1 MQAVGRHRPEAHM
14 TTRSDSRVDE
24 ILTALTTTD
33 GRENPYPLYREL
45 RERAPVCRAD
55 DGAVVLTRYADCHA
69 LLRHPDFGHGEQI
82 NAAAVFALEEH
93 PALAL
98 FGSSMLFADPPRH
111 TRLRRVISSAFTAR
125 HVAQLRPAV
134 EKLTQELLEAM
145 DDRCDFVDAFAFP
158 LPNGVI
164 GELLGVP
171 VQDRPAFQG
180 LVRDA
185 TMILDLFTEEILE
198 RADRAAL
205 EMRSYLADLAE
216 QRRRSPRTDLIS
228 AMISASDAEDAGL
241 AEDELVTMA
250 TLLFTAGFETTTHL
264 LSNSLVAL
272 LDHPEQQDILARPE
286 SVASA
291 VDELLR
297 FDSPVQIS
305 GRTALRETEFAG
317 LSLRPGERVV
327 AYLGAGNH
335 DPERFADP
343 DELRLDRTGVTPLSF
358 GGGIHFCIGAP
369 LARLEAQVAL
379 PALFARYPGISLDG
393 PPQRRDSLTLRGYLA
408 LPVTLTG

>member
-1 MQAVGRHRPEAHM
+1 M
-14 TTRSDSRVDE
+14 TTTSDARVDE
-24 ILTALTTTD
+24 ILTALTTTA
-33 GRENPYPLYREL
+33 GRDNPYPLYREL
-45 RERAPVCRAD
+45 RERAPVARAD
-55 DGAVVLTRYADCHA
+55 DGAVVLTRYTDCHA
-69 LLRHPDFGHGEQI
+69 LLRHPDFGHGEQV

-98 FGSSMLFADPPRH
+98 FGTSMLFADPPRH

-125 HVAQLRPAV
+125 RVAQLRPAV
-134 EKLTQELLEAM
+134 EELTQRFLDAM

-164 GELLGVP
+164 GELLGIP
-171 VQDRPAFQG
+171 EPDRPAFQG

-185 TMILDLFTEEILE
+185 TMILDLFTVEILE
-198 RADRAAL
+198 RADQAVL
-205 EMRSYLADLAE
+205 EMREYLADLATH
-216 QRRRSPRTDLIS
+216 RRGEPRNDLIS
-228 AMISASDAEDAGL
+228 AMVSASHDEDAGL

-272 LDHPEQQDILARPE
+272 LDHPEQRGLLAQPA
-286 SVASA
+286 SVAAA

-317 LSLRPGERVV
+317 MSLRTGDRVI

-335 DPERFADP
+335 DPDRFPDP
-343 DELRLDRTGVTPLSF
+343 DELHLDRTGVSPLSF

-379 PALFARYPGISLDG
+379 PALFARYPAIALDG
-393 PPQRRDSLTLRGYLA
+393 APQRRDSLTLRGFLA
-408 LPVTLTG
+408 LPVALT